1 MNTKNRNANMDDY
14 GNLLESMNG
23 IVEQMQGLTDMAVAE
38 YTQLA
43 KDLCSRKAIQNEVG
57 LLFDYMFSFLGDE
70 RMLQLFKHV
79 CRHYFY
85 THPGLIHSYIL
96 DYRKEYDPRSL
107 KGTEYE
113 YLLNNEDLEKRRNED
128 ETEKI

>member
-1 MNTKNRNANMDDY
+1 MNTTRRNDNMDDY
-14 GNLLESMNG
+14 DSLLKGMNG
-23 IVEQMQGLTDMAVAE
+23 IVEQMQGLVNMAVVE
-38 YTQLA
+38 YTPLVN
-43 KDLCSRKAIQNEVG
+43 DICSRKASQNEVG

-85 THPGLIHSYIL
+85 TYPGLIHSYIL
-96 DYRKEYDPRSL
+96 DYRKEYDLESL

-113 YLLNNEDLEKRRNED
+113 YLLNENEELENNE
-128 ETEKI
+128 

>member
-1 MNTKNRNANMDDY
+1 MNTTRRNDNMDDY
-14 GNLLESMNG
+14 DSLLKSMNG
-23 IVEQMQGLTDMAVAE
+23 IVEQMQGLVNMAVVE
-38 YTQLA
+38 YTPLVN
-43 KDLCSRKAIQNEVG
+43 DICSRKASQNEVG

-85 THPGLIHSYIL
+85 TYPGLIHSYIL
-96 DYRKEYDPRSL
+96 DYRKEYDPESL

-113 YLLNNEDLEKRRNED
+113 YLLNENEELD
-128 ETEKI
+128 I

>member
-1 MNTKNRNANMDDY
+1 MNTTRRNDNMDDY
-14 GNLLESMNG
+14 DSLLESMNG
-23 IVEQMQGLTDMAVAE
+23 IVEQMQGLVNMAVVE
-38 YTQLA
+38 YTPLVN
-43 KDLCSRKAIQNEVG
+43 DICSRKASQNEVW

-85 THPGLIHSYIL
+85 TYPGLIHSYIL
-96 DYRKEYDPRSL
+96 DYRKEYDPESL

-113 YLLNNEDLEKRRNED
+113 YLLNENEELD
-128 ETEKI
+128 I

>member
-1 MNTKNRNANMDDY
+1 
-14 GNLLESMNG
+14 
-23 IVEQMQGLTDMAVAE
+23 MQGLVNMAVVE
-38 YTQLA
+38 YTPLVN
-43 KDLCSRKAIQNEVG
+43 DICSRKASQNEVG

-85 THPGLIHSYIL
+85 TYPGLIHSYIL
-96 DYRKEYDPRSL
+96 DYRKEYDLESL

-113 YLLNNEDLEKRRNED
+113 YLLNENEELD
-128 ETEKI
+128 I

>member
-1 MNTKNRNANMDDY
+1 MNTTRRNDNMDDY
-14 GNLLESMNG
+14 DSLLESMNG
-23 IVEQMQGLTDMAVAE
+23 IVEQMQGLVNMAVVE
-38 YTQLA
+38 YTPLVN
-43 KDLCSRKAIQNEVG
+43 DICSRKASQNEVG

-85 THPGLIHSYIL
+85 TYPGLIHSYIL
-96 DYRKEYDPRSL
+96 DYRKEYDLESL

-113 YLLNNEDLEKRRNED
+113 YLLNENEKLD
-128 ETEKI
+128 I

>member
-1 MNTKNRNANMDDY
+1 MNTTRRNDNMDDY
-14 GNLLESMNG
+14 DSLLESMNG
-23 IVEQMQGLTDMAVAE
+23 IVEQMQGLVNMAVVE
-38 YTQLA
+38 YTPLVN
-43 KDLCSRKAIQNEVG
+43 DICSRKASQNEVG

-85 THPGLIHSYIL
+85 TYPGLIHSYIL
-96 DYRKEYDPRSL
+96 DYRKEYDLESL

-113 YLLNNEDLEKRRNED
+113 YLLNENEELD
-128 ETEKI
+128 I